1 MIPQQADVKYTHW
14 KFQFPAEL
22 SRERMYPSSQI
33 QRTRNAVALRRG
45 FRRAASMYVGV
56 GTAFAYIPPIPE
68 MHDDEEDHEK
78 GFKAN
83 ITIGQVRRSSDE
95 NVASMTF

>member
-1 MIPQQADVKYTHW
+1 
-14 KFQFPAEL
+14 
-22 SRERMYPSSQI
+22 MYPSSQI

>member
-1 MIPQQADVKYTHW
+1 
-14 KFQFPAEL
+14 
-22 SRERMYPSSQI
+22 MYPSSQI

-56 GTAFAYIPPIPE
+56 GTAFAYIPPIPDLADDTE
-68 MHDDEEDHEK
+68 EHDK

-83 ITIGQVRRSSDE
+83 ITIGQEQNLKCQLYADESELGDVRKC
-95 NVASMTF
+95 

>member
-1 MIPQQADVKYTHW
+1 
-14 KFQFPAEL
+14 
-22 SRERMYPSSQI
+22 MYPSSQI
-33 QRTRNAVALRRG
+33 QRSRNAVALRRG

-68 MHDDEEDHEK
+68 MTDEEEEHEK

-83 ITIGQVRRSSDE
+83 ITMGQVIKEDVKEEEQIKTYFSWSQV
-95 NVASMTF
+95 NKIQ

>member
-1 MIPQQADVKYTHW
+1 
-14 KFQFPAEL
+14 
-22 SRERMYPSSQI
+22 MYPSSQI

-56 GTAFAYIPPIPE
+56 GTAFAYIPPIPDLADDTE
-68 MHDDEEDHEK
+68 EHDK

-83 ITIGQVRRSSDE
+83 ITIGQVRLNLLKLLQNFKYLSIKTVILHYRAYFAQSQAKWSE
-95 NVASMTF
+95 

>member
-1 MIPQQADVKYTHW
+1 
-14 KFQFPAEL
+14 
-22 SRERMYPSSQI
+22 
-33 QRTRNAVALRRG
+33 
-45 FRRAASMYVGV
+45 MYVGV

-83 ITIGQVRRSSDE
+83 ITIGQVGRSSDE